1 MNFREK
7 YMAGETDFDEIF
19 DLTDQWNFSDD
30 PRTLR
35 EFLGLTTEEEDV
47 WISESDEALELLL
60 KKEKNRKIFF
70 TDLDGTLLNDKKEI
84 TPRNRKAVEQLLKA
98 GHVIAIST
106 GRALQSALIQAEN
119 LGLTEKNCYIICY
132 NGAQIYDI
140 ERKKLLCRKT
150 LPMECVR
157 FAFDEAKKF
166 GIDIQTYSDTHV
178 IAEKDNPNIRRYAAL
193 QGLDYLITDDVT
205 QALPCEPPKML
216 ALDFDDSDRV
226 LAFQHYFSER
236 CDGKINL
243 CLSDP
248 ALLELTPPEV
258 SKGMAVRFL
267 CEYLGIPL
275 INSVAAGDAENDLSM
290 IQAAHVG
297 AAMCNG
303 INTLKEHADY
313 ITEADNNH
321 DGIAEILEKF
331 VLG

>member
-132 NGAQIYDI
+132 KGAQIYDN

-150 LPMECVR
+150 LPME
-157 FAFDEAKKF
+157 
-166 GIDIQTYSDTHV
+166 
-178 IAEKDNPNIRRYAAL
+178 
-193 QGLDYLITDDVT
+193 
-205 QALPCEPPKML
+205 
-216 ALDFDDSDRV
+216 
-226 LAFQHYFSER
+226 
-236 CDGKINL
+236 
-243 CLSDP
+243 
-248 ALLELTPPEV
+248 
-258 SKGMAVRFL
+258 
-267 CEYLGIPL
+267 
-275 INSVAAGDAENDLSM
+275 
-290 IQAAHVG
+290 
-297 AAMCNG
+297 
-303 INTLKEHADY
+303 
-313 ITEADNNH
+313 
-321 DGIAEILEKF
+321 
-331 VLG
+331 